1 MTAHVIQDNSDNAA
15 DMTIQHPSI
24 QGTILQIYEKCIN
37 KKKCMIIVVRI
48 VSMLHLFIF
57 VGHYHVMWTDY
68 VSSALL
74 YECYRVEADQRCSPG
89 ADHITMLSRTHN
101 MSQTVYDMMVEK
113 IDESCFTRSD
123 LKQHRVN
130 KAALG

>member
-1 MTAHVIQDNSDNAA
+1 MFLS
-15 DMTIQHPSI
+15 
-24 QGTILQIYEKCIN
+24 
-37 KKKCMIIVVRI
+37 IVVNTYVI
-48 VSMLHLFIF
+48 
-57 VGHYHVMWTDY
+57 WTDY

-113 IDESCFTRSD
+113 VEQLCFHPERIGGLHHTTHDQCKIYDLHFIDNNVYNCSKPLLHNVNQSC
-123 LKQHRVN
+123 K
-130 KAALG
+130 

>member
-1 MTAHVIQDNSDNAA
+1 
-15 DMTIQHPSI
+15 
-24 QGTILQIYEKCIN
+24 
-37 KKKCMIIVVRI
+37 
-48 VSMLHLFIF
+48 
-57 VGHYHVMWTDY
+57 MWTDY

-113 IDESCFTRSD
+113 AEQLCFTPNRIGHM
-123 LKQHRVN
+123 KTV
-130 KAALG
+130 KKYKLGKYVFLVTLEMYLFF